1 MDMKFIDWHSADI
14 IAALRKKGT
23 SLAAESRRNGLSSS
37 TLANALTRPWPKGE
51 LIIASAL
58 ETHPWVI
65 WPSRYHDPITHEF
78 IDRTRMIRQKKPG
91 KSNRSDALFLTG
103 TATPRPSLAGG
114 CRNDYSPFTRSIL
127 APSARSLSS
136 IRS

>member
-1 MDMKFIDWHSADI
+1 MEKKFIDWHSADI

-23 SLAAESRRNGLSSS
+23 SLAAESRRSGLSSS

-58 ETHPWVI
+58 ETQPWII

-78 IDRTRMIRQKKPG
+78 IDRTRMMRKKTEE
-91 KSNRSDALFLTG
+91 KERHN
-103 TATPRPSLAGG
+103 
-114 CRNDYSPFTRSIL
+114 
-127 APSARSLSS
+127 
-136 IRS
+136 